1 MKIKSFATYGVG
13 MDIIY
18 EDILSTGATADL
30 RIKSEDEKS
39 PELYDA
45 WKRMEARV
53 LEYLGKLCQL
63 DTQCTLNVSKI
74 QLRYARETDE
84 LESLVFFGS
93 LMAPEA
99 GIGFKTGAIRVNT
112 LFDVMDTK
120 DIGILRE
127 LEARIRGYIRG
138 ERAQAKFDFSLKN
151 DVEDDYEE

>member
-13 MDIIY
+13 MGIIY
-18 EDILSTGATADL
+18 EDILSTGAIADL

-45 WKRMEARV
+45 WKRMEV
-53 LEYLGKLCQL
+53 
-63 DTQCTLNVSKI
+63 
-74 QLRYARETDE
+74 
-84 LESLVFFGS
+84 
-93 LMAPEA
+93 
-99 GIGFKTGAIRVNT
+99 GFKTGAIRVNT

-138 ERAQAKFDFSLKN
+138 ERAQATFDFSLK
-151 DVEDDYEE
+151 DDIEEDDKA

>member
-18 EDILSTGATADL
+18 EDILS
-30 RIKSEDEKS
+30 
-39 PELYDA
+39 
-45 WKRMEARV
+45 
-53 LEYLGKLCQL
+53 
-63 DTQCTLNVSKI
+63 
-74 QLRYARETDE
+74 
-84 LESLVFFGS
+84 
-93 LMAPEA
+93 
-99 GIGFKTGAIRVNT
+99 TGAIRVNT

-138 ERAQAKFDFSLKN
+138 ERAQAKFDFSLKD

>member
-18 EDILSTGATADL
+18 EDILSTGAIADL

-53 LEYLGKLCQL
+53 LEYLGKLCRL
-63 DTQCTLNVSKI
+63 DTQCMLNVSKI

-84 LESLVFFGS
+84 LESLVFCGS
-93 LMAPEA
+93 LMAQEA

-138 ERAQAKFDFSLKN
+138 ERAQAKFDFSLK
-151 DVEDDYEE
+151 DDIEEDDKV

>member
-1 MKIKSFATYGVG
+1 MKIKSFETYGVG

-18 EDILSTGATADL
+18 EDILSTGAIADL

-63 DTQCTLNVSKI
+63 DTQCMLNISKI
-74 QLRYARETDE
+74 QLRETDE
-84 LESLVFFGS
+84 LESLVFCGS

-127 LEARIRGYIRG
+127 LEARIRGYIKG
-138 ERAQAKFDFSLKN
+138 ERAQAKFDFSLKG

>member
-53 LEYLGKLCQL
+53 LEY
-63 DTQCTLNVSKI
+63 
-74 QLRYARETDE
+74 
-84 LESLVFFGS
+84 
-93 LMAPEA
+93 
-99 GIGFKTGAIRVNT
+99 
-112 LFDVMDTK
+112 
-120 DIGILRE
+120 
-127 LEARIRGYIRG
+127 
-138 ERAQAKFDFSLKN
+138 
-151 DVEDDYEE
+151 

>member
-18 EDILSTGATADL
+18 EDILSTGAIADL

-63 DTQCTLNVSKI
+63 DTKCMLNVSK
-74 QLRYARETDE
+74 
-84 LESLVFFGS
+84 
-93 LMAPEA
+93 
-99 GIGFKTGAIRVNT
+99 
-112 LFDVMDTK
+112 MDTK

-138 ERAQAKFDFSLKN
+138 ERAQAKFDFSLKDN
-151 DVEDDYEE
+151 VEDNCEE

>member
-1 MKIKSFATYGVG
+1 
-13 MDIIY
+13 
-18 EDILSTGATADL
+18 
-30 RIKSEDEKS
+30 
-39 PELYDA
+39 
-45 WKRMEARV
+45 MEARV

-63 DTQCTLNVSKI
+63 DTQCMLNVSKI

-84 LESLVFFGS
+84 LESLVFSGS

-138 ERAQAKFDFSLKN
+138 ERAQAKFDFSLK
-151 DVEDDYEE
+151 DDIEEDDKA

>member
-1 MKIKSFATYGVG
+1 M
-13 MDIIY
+13 
-18 EDILSTGATADL
+18 
-30 RIKSEDEKS
+30 
-39 PELYDA
+39 
-45 WKRMEARV
+45 
-53 LEYLGKLCQL
+53 
-63 DTQCTLNVSKI
+63 LNVSKI

-84 LESLVFFGS
+84 LESLVFSGS

-138 ERAQAKFDFSLKN
+138 ERAQAKFDFSLK
-151 DVEDDYEE
+151 DDIEEDDKA

>member
-18 EDILSTGATADL
+18 EDILSTGAIADL

-53 LEYLGKLCQL
+53 LEYLGKLCQ
-63 DTQCTLNVSKI
+63 
-74 QLRYARETDE
+74 
-84 LESLVFFGS
+84 
-93 LMAPEA
+93 
-99 GIGFKTGAIRVNT
+99 KTGAIRVNT

-138 ERAQAKFDFSLKN
+138 ERAQAKFDFSLKDN
-151 DVEDDYEE
+151 VEDDYEE

>member
-18 EDILSTGATADL
+18 EDILSTGAIADL

-45 WKRMEARV
+45 WKRMEVRV

-63 DTQCTLNVSKI
+63 DTQCMLNVSKI

-84 LESLVFFGS
+84 LES
-93 LMAPEA
+93 
-99 GIGFKTGAIRVNT
+99 
-112 LFDVMDTK
+112 
-120 DIGILRE
+120 
-127 LEARIRGYIRG
+127 
-138 ERAQAKFDFSLKN
+138 
-151 DVEDDYEE
+151 

>member
-18 EDILSTGATADL
+18 EDILSTGAIVDL

-45 WKRMEARV
+45 WKRMEVKV
-53 LEYLGKLCQL
+53 LEYLGKLCHL
-63 DTQCTLNVSKI
+63 HTQCMLNVSKI

-84 LESLVFFGS
+84 LESLVFCGS

-99 GIGFKTGAIRVNT
+99 EIGYKTGAIRVNT

-138 ERAQAKFDFSLKN
+138 ERAQAKFDFSLKDN
-151 DVEDDYEE
+151 VEDDYEE